1 MDRKFQTSMQITPS
15 MCDASACLGI
25 PNTFGLFMDI
35 ATIHAESIGLGA
47 KAMMRQGLFWLTV
60 RTRIRFHR
68 RPLMMEPVT
77 AATWPGKPDQM
88 RCMRYYTL
96 AAADQTLL
104 AEGKTEWAVVEMKT
118 GKLHNVAGLYPS
130 ELELTEEAVCGE
142 PFTRFNKDFS
152 ACPEIHAFTV
162 RSTDIDLGG
171 HMNNTAYIRRLADAF
186 STKEWERLALR
197 EMEVNFRAPCYEGE
211 RLSLRK
217 RETAEGLELGLIR
230 PEGAVVLMA
239 KLIPGE

>member
-152 ACPEIHAFTV
+152 ACPENEAFARTV
-162 RSTDIDLGG
+162 IAAFMLRMNPTLEEMGDVKARVTADYQESMEKDWIKKLRAKYPVEVKWEMID
-171 HMNNTAYIRRLADAF
+171 
-186 STKEWERLALR
+186 
-197 EMEVNFRAPCYEGE
+197 
-211 RLSLRK
+211 
-217 RETAEGLELGLIR
+217 
-230 PEGAVVLMA
+230 
-239 KLIPGE
+239 KLNITPNE